1 MGKRYYDID
10 LIRVICIICLPL
22 IHITEYWGI
31 EDSCGGFLVESFN
44 DIFYYPC
51 FILTSFVA
59 PMFMLIMGINICFSK
74 KNTPKDLFKRGITL
88 LIIELI
94 LNTLRYAIPGLIGI
108 IFSPNNEVR
117 IDVLKMIAFGMINSD
132 ILAFAGLTFIVFA
145 LFKKINLKPL
155 YILIISFSLYLINEF
170 VIANLLS
177 PTIDNNLH
185 YMLCNLIGNFIY
197 INSDST
203 FALLEWLIVPAI
215 GYYILKDK
223 EDNKILKSYII
234 ITTICLILS
243 ITVIIPSI
251 INNREILS
259 IFSHNV
265 NHTRMDYVC
274 LITNVSICFILLFLG
289 HLLYRI
295 DKIKNNEKF
304 NQFIAYFSS
313 NTNNYYIIQWII
325 VGFGMFICGGIG
337 LWGSHNTHILV
348 GIFGIIFITIIS
360 YYLSPLINK
369 IKKHFLI
376 RK

>member
-223 EDNKILKSYII
+223 EDNKY
-234 ITTICLILS
+234 
-243 ITVIIPSI
+243 
-251 INNREILS
+251 
-259 IFSHNV
+259 NV
-265 NHTRMDYVC
+265 N
-274 LITNVSICFILLFLG
+274 CFLWKQQNENI
-289 HLLYRI
+289 RI
-295 DKIKNNEKF
+295 FCNLNEKSRCL
-304 NQFIAYFSS
+304 SS
-313 NTNNYYIIQWII
+313 
-325 VGFGMFICGGIG
+325 
-337 LWGSHNTHILV
+337 
-348 GIFGIIFITIIS
+348 
-360 YYLSPLINK
+360 YL
-369 IKKHFLI
+369 
-376 RK
+376 